1 MGELTLG
8 SNFDGG
14 EVSMKGVVMGF
25 VVRIMFV
32 HLYK

>member
-14 EVSMKGVVMGF
+14 EVSMRGVAMGF
-25 VVRIMFV
+25 VVRMMFV
-32 HLYK
+32 YSYK